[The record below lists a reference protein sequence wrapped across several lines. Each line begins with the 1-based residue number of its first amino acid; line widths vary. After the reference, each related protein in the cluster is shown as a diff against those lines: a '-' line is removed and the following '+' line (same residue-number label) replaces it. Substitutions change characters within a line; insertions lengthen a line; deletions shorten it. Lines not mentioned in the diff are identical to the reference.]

1 MNVTC
6 VIPCY
11 NAERF
16 LREALESVFAQT
28 LPPTEVIVID
38 DGSTDRSAEVAAS
51 FENRITYVHQPNAG
65 PAAARNRG
73 IELAREEFIAFLDAD
88 DVWHREKLARQ
99 AARFAARPELEA
111 SITHLSLFW
120 EAEIQH
126 EQEAWGERFRNDKVA
141 PGYVLQAMLARRSVF
156 EKYGMLDPALRFGE
170 DTEWFMRARDA
181 GIALELMA
189 DVLLLRRFHS
199 NNLIRSR
206 ANSVLKS
213 GILNMIQSR
222 LERLRRVASNSSQGT
237 AGVEKT

>member
-1 MNVTC
+1 VNITC

-28 LPPTEVIVID
+28 MPPAEVIVID
-38 DGSTDRSAEVAAS
+38 DGSTDRSAAVAAS
-51 FENRITYVHQPNAG
+51 FEGRITYVCQTNAG

-99 AARFAARPELEA
+99 ATRFAARPALEA
-111 SITHLSLFW
+111 CITHLSQFW
-120 EAEIQH
+120 EAEVRH
-126 EQEAWGERFRNDKVA
+126 EQVARGERFRDDGVL
-141 PGYVLQAMLARRSVF
+141 PGYVLQTMLARRSVF

-189 DVLLLRRFHS
+189 DVLLIRRFHS
-199 NNLIRSR
+199 NNLTRSR
-206 ANSVLKS
+206 ANAVLKN
-213 GILNMIQSR
+213 GILDMIQSS
-222 LERLRRVASNSSQGT
+222 LNRRRRAASD
-237 AGVEKT
+237 A

>member
-1 MNVTC
+1 MNITC

-16 LREALESVFAQT
+16 LREALDSVFAQT

-38 DGSTDRSAEVAAS
+38 DGSTDRSAEVAAR
-51 FENRITYVHQPNAG
+51 FEGRISYVHQPNAG

-73 IELAREEFIAFLDAD
+73 IELAREGFIAFLDAD
-88 DVWHREKLARQ
+88 DVWHHEKLARQ

-111 SITHLSLFW
+111 CITHLRQVW
-120 EAEIQH
+120 EAEVQH
-126 EQEAWGERFRNDKVA
+126 EQEAWGERFRDDNVS
-141 PGYVLQAMLARRSVF
+141 PGYVLQTMLARRSVF

-189 DVLLLRRFHS
+189 DVLLSRRFHS
-199 NNLIRSR
+199 NNLTRSR
-206 ANSVLKS
+206 PNSVLKN
-213 GILNMIQSR
+213 GILDMIQGS
-222 LERLRRVASNSSQGT
+222 LNRRRRAASD
-237 AGVEKT
+237 A

>member
-1 MNVTC
+1 MNITC

-16 LREALESVFAQT
+16 LRQALESVLAQS

-38 DGSTDRSAEVAAS
+38 DGSTDGSAEVAAS
-51 FENRITYVHQPNAG
+51 FEGRISYVRQANAG

-88 DVWHREKLARQ
+88 DVWHCEKLALQ
-99 AARFAARPELEA
+99 AARFTARPELEA
-111 SITHLSLFW
+111 SITHLRLFW
-120 EAEIQH
+120 EAEVLH
-126 EQEAWGERFRNDKVA
+126 EQEAWGERFRNDRVA
-141 PGYVLQAMLARRSVF
+141 PGYVLQTMLARRSVF

-181 GIALELMA
+181 GIALELIS
-189 DVLLLRRFHS
+189 DVLLTRRFHA

-213 GILNMIQSR
+213 GILDMVQSS
-222 LERLRRVASNSSQGT
+222 LNRRRRTASD
-237 AGVEKT
+237 A